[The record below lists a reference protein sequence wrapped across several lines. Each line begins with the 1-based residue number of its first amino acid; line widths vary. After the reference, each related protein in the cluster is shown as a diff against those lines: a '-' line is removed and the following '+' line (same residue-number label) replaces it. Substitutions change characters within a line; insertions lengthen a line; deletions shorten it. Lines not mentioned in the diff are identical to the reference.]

1 MKVLE
6 DHTVAVMVERKGR
19 YLVINRGVKLEQLF
33 SSTLPKAEQ
42 LLVVSFS
49 LLVAF
54 FLCVSGMIPSLLS
67 D

>member
-42 LLVVSFS
+42 LLVVF
-49 LLVAF
+49 
-54 FLCVSGMIPSLLS
+54 
-67 D
+67 